1 MLRYID
7 SRILSNYFLDEI
19 DELPLIETG
28 YLRFAADKLLSMKC
42 LENTDKLINILLKIV
57 IN

>member
-19 DELPLIETG
+19 DELPLIEAG
-28 YLRFAADKLLSMKC
+28 YLRSAADKLLSMKC
-42 LENTDKLINILLKIV
+42 LENTDTLINILFKIV